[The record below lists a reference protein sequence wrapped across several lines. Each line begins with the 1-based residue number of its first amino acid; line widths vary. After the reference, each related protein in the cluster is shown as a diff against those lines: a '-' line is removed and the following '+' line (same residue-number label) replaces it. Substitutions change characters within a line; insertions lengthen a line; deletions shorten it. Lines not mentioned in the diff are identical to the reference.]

1 MTSIN
6 LAMNGGSLTW
16 GEILARERKAHMPPY
31 TQAELAKRCGVDL
44 RAVEA
49 WERNERA
56 PSGSALG
63 RLYGAI
69 ASMRYHSLLLFDLR
83 RKLGEALPDPKTP
96 EPPPTATPTPRA
108 AGTVAADA
116 GPAPPRAAWQADAR
130 AAPAAPRPKTEPPPP
145 AAAPAQAY
153 AFASFGQALAHMR
166 LKNDLHQVELAT
178 LVGGDCTQY
187 EISRWERDETQPSP
201 DQLAK
206 LRGLFDGLD
215 RAPPP
220 TGRIK
225 STYRRRPT
233 TGRIDVDISAPLPPP
248 PAPPAPPVEPP
259 PAPTPVLE
267 SKEPAMPVHAVKNTA
282 AVAPQAPAAPSPQ
295 TAAASPLR
303 RFLAA
308 ARTVRHDGH
317 AASLAALM
325 RSKEWGHVLDVLH
338 SKQWHEIAELV
349 RLADEL
355 GMPLTELAD
364 EIDR

>member
-6 LAMNGGSLTW
+6 LVMNGGGLSW
-16 GEILARERKAHMPPY
+16 GELLARERKAHLPPY

-44 RAVEA
+44 RAIEA

-69 ASMRYHSLLLFDLR
+69 ASMRRYGMQLYELKE
-83 RKLGEALPDPKTP
+83 KLGASAET
-96 EPPPTATPTPRA
+96 PPPAAPPTPRA
-108 AGTVAADA
+108 AGTVAADV
-116 GPAPPRAAWQADAR
+116 GPVPLRAAWQADAR
-130 AAPAAPRPKTEPPPP
+130 ANPAPAAPRPKTEPPPP
-145 AAAPAQAY
+145 AAAPAY

-178 LVGGDCTQY
+178 LVGSDCTQY

-248 PAPPAPPVEPP
+248 PAPPAPQAEPP

-267 SKEPAMPVHAVKNTA
+267 SKEPTMPVHAVKHTA
-282 AVAPQAPAAPSPQ
+282 TVAPQAPAAP
-295 TAAASPLR
+295 AAPAPDASPVR

-308 ARTVRHDGH
+308 SRTVRTNGH
-317 AASLAALM
+317 GPALAAML
-325 RSKEWGHVLDVLH
+325 RSKEWNTIIDLL
-338 SKQWHEIAELV
+338 Q
-349 RLADEL
+349 LAADL
-355 GMPLTELAD
+355 GMPIAELAD